1 MKNIIRRG
9 LAWVLVLCMVFSL
22 VPGAAIPARA
32 EENAP
37 TVNGYYDNS
46 GNWVEGGTGSVTH
59 DVDGTDVTL
68 SKTAQAVEG
77 KENTYDITL
86 TVKTSTSSSVKTN
99 SGAVVLVI
107 DTSSSMQ
114 SCAMCG
120 QRTGHTSGCT
130 DRSQNRLT
138 AAKAAARVILASY
151 AGSDANAT
159 RMLAIVTFDG
169 GYRTNMSWSNVAG
182 GSGSNSYNSA
192 RDIIDGLGY
201 AQGTNMEGGL
211 KLALD
216 LLGSDAVSGF
226 GSMNVV
232 LLSDGAPSQR
242 IGNSDLYGSN
252 KADCDAAANQ
262 ASAIRATGSKLY
274 TVCFGAA
281 RDNAYDNVTVSSFL
295 SSRIASSGCA
305 YDADNASQLNAAFR
319 AITESIT
326 SGLSGKG
333 WTATDPMAPHISV
346 VGGTGESFYADG
358 SAYTWELSNVTT
370 KTEGNTTYY
379 IYTYTYR
386 VTFDPQFEGFVEGD
400 YYPTNDETYLNI
412 DGKQYAFPVP
422 GVQAKLPRKDVT
434 VTKVWNDEGNQDGI
448 RPTEITVQLMEGERT
463 IGEPVVLNA
472 ENGWSYTWDGE
483 TYNLIVK
490 SEGKVHVYTVKEL
503 TEAKDYTSSVE
514 FSDSRITLTNT
525 HEVYRKDITVTKKW
539 DDKNNQDGIR
549 PGSITVNLLA
559 NGTVVATAELTAP
572 DWTYTFKGF
581 EVNENGEPIVY
592 TVEEAKVPEGY
603 TASVDGLTVTNKHE
617 VEKTS
622 VAVKKIWDD
631 NNNQDGIRPNEVT
644 FRLLANGKDSGQTV
658 VVTGSSWTGTF
669 YDLDKYANGKEIVY
683 TVEEVTVPN
692 GYTATASGLT
702 VTNKHT
708 PSVISVSGSKTWVDG
723 NNQDGV
729 RPESI
734 TVHLKANG
742 VTVATKTVTAEN
754 GWAWSFENLPEFE
767 NGKRITYTVV
777 EDAVE
782 DYSTTYNGYNIT
794 NTHTPA
800 ELSVTVSKV
809 WNDKQN
815 QDGIRANVI
824 TVHLLA
830 NGVDN
835 G

>member
-22 VPGAAIPARA
+22 VPGAAMPVRA
-32 EENAP
+32 EEGAP
-37 TVNGYYDNS
+37 TVNGEYTDGAWNQGGS
-46 GNWVEGGTGSVTH
+46 GTVTYN
-59 DVDGTDVTL
+59 VDGTDVTL

-77 KENTYDITL
+77 MENTYDVTL
-86 TVKTSTSSSVKTN
+86 TVKTSTSSSVRTN

-114 SCAMCG
+114 SCANCG
-120 QRTGHTSGCT
+120 SRTGHASGCT
-130 DRSQNRLT
+130 DRSQNRLQ
-138 AAKAAARVILASY
+138 AAKVAAREFLSSY

-182 GSGSNSYNSA
+182 GSGSNSYDSA
-192 RDIIDGLGY
+192 LSTINGLSY
-201 AQGTNMEGGL
+201 ATGTNMEGGL

-216 LLGSDAVSGF
+216 LLGSSAVSGF

-262 ASAIRATGSKLY
+262 AAAIRATGSKLY

-281 RDNAYDNVTVSSFL
+281 RDNAYDDVTVSSFL
-295 SSRIASSGCA
+295 SGRIASSGCA

-333 WTATDPMAPHISV
+333 WTVTDPMAPHISV
-346 VGGTGESFYADG
+346 SGGTGDSFYKDG
-358 SAYTWELSNVTT
+358 AHYTWELSNVSTQ
-370 KTEGNTTYY
+370 TEGNTTYY

-400 YYPTNDETYLNI
+400 YYPTNEETYLNI
-412 DGKQYAFPVP
+412 EGKQYEFPVP
-422 GVQAKLPRKDVT
+422 GVKARLPRRDVT

-448 RPTEITVQLMEGERT
+448 RPTSVTVQLMEGERA

-472 ENGWSYTWDGE
+472 DNGWSYTWDGE
-483 TYNLIVK
+483 TYNLIYK
-490 SEGKVHVYTVKEL
+490 SEGKVHVYTVVELDTHKE
-503 TEAKDYTSSVE
+503 YTASATFE
-514 FSDSRITLTNT
+514 DSRITLTNT

-549 PGSITVNLLA
+549 PKAITVNLLA

-572 DWTYTFKGF
+572 DWSYTFRGF
-581 EVNENGEPIVY
+581 EVNEDGREITY
-592 TVEEAKVPEGY
+592 TVEEVNVPEGY

-622 VAVKKIWDD
+622 VSVKKIWDD
-631 NNNQDGIRPNEVT
+631 NDNQDGLRPNDVT
-644 FRLLANGKDSGQTV
+644 FRLLANGVDTGKTLV
-658 VVTGSSWTGTF
+658 ITGSSWTGTF
-669 YDLDKYANGKEIVY
+669 TDL
-683 TVEEVTVPN
+683 
-692 GYTATASGLT
+692 
-702 VTNKHT
+702 
-708 PSVISVSGSKTWVDG
+708 
-723 NNQDGV
+723 
-729 RPESI
+729 
-734 TVHLKANG
+734 
-742 VTVATKTVTAEN
+742 
-754 GWAWSFENLPEFE
+754 
-767 NGKRITYTVV
+767 
-777 EDAVE
+777 
-782 DYSTTYNGYNIT
+782 
-794 NTHTPA
+794 
-800 ELSVTVSKV
+800 
-809 WNDKQN
+809 
-815 QDGIRANVI
+815 
-824 TVHLLA
+824 
-830 NGVDN
+830 
-835 G
+835 